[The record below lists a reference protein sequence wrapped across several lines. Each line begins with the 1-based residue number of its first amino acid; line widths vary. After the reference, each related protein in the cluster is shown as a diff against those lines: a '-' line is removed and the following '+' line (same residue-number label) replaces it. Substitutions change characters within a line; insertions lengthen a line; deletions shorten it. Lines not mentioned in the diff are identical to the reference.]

1 MEQEPIRR
9 FGIHNGYLSLMSG
22 SKTPRSTQK
31 RVARMDKIMDDLRK
45 EKKSMSPGQK
55 TMVPG
60 HRPLPGLGGAHRLTP
75 KAGMLS
81 GPAGTQRSPG
91 SAMTA
96 GGLRL
101 SAANRAVS
109 PASAQSGQPIGSSG
123 GALLRPPLSS
133 MNLSAVSETL
143 KQTVGVHTSPLVP
156 SASSSSTTGV
166 LNTIPTQANVVS
178 SSLTPHHSAQ
188 TANNAVTPTI
198 AAPPVGGSEDNKPA
212 QAITM
217 VQPTVADGTPQ
228 RPALPKLK
236 IRKDLIS

>member
-1 MEQEPIRR
+1 MEREFIRK

-91 SAMTA
+91 SAMAA

-101 SAANRAVS
+101 SAANRALS

-123 GALLRPPLSS
+123 GTLLRPPLSS
-133 MNLSAVSETL
+133 MNASAVSETL
-143 KQTVGVHTSPLVP
+143 KQTVGVHTNPLVP

-166 LNTIPTQANVVS
+166 LNTIPTQANVS

-188 TANNAVTPTI
+188 TASNAVTPTI

-217 VQPTVADGTPQ
+217 VQPTAADGTPQ

>member
-1 MEQEPIRR
+1 MI
-9 FGIHNGYLSLMSG
+9 IYLLMSG

-96 GGLRL
+96 GGVRL
-101 SAANRAVS
+101 SAANRALS

-123 GALLRPPLSS
+123 GALQPPLSS
-133 MNLSAVSETL
+133 MNVSAVSETL